1 MTFLKAAVI
10 VPSLVSGVWLAK
22 IDRSNVNYE
31 DPNLA
36 LMAVDLGSPE
46 AGIEPV
52 AKKRM
57 VEEQVVTRKLRIERI
72 LVALD
77 RVAETAMQMNPDR
90 AASLEPVILD
100 LANQTLELTDA
111 SEVAKADTDEAL
123 DELETT
129 ISELVG
135 VIGRLVEPEMSL

>member
-36 LMAVDLGSPE
+36 LMPVDLSIG
-46 AGIEPV
+46 AGTEMV
-52 AKKRM
+52 AKKT
-57 VEEQVVTRKLRIERI
+57 VEQQVVTRKLRIERI

-111 SEVAKADTDEAL
+111 SAVAKADTDEAL

-129 ISELVG
+129 ISQLVG